1 MKHDGGESA
10 PLNATATEAENCH
23 GAARCTRSWG
33 LLRVFRPLTLLS
45 MQFELDIGAA
55 HFRTP
60 DHMPRLHVMTF
71 NLKTGEATRT
81 RVHSTVGDFPQSPGH
96 MLGALLSRPSS
107 VLWATMESFCS
118 GGGHC
123 CLSNVKTAYSMLWV

>member
-1 MKHDGGESA
+1 
-10 PLNATATEAENCH
+10 
-23 GAARCTRSWG
+23 
-33 LLRVFRPLTLLS
+33 

-81 RVHSTVGDFPQSPGH
+81 RIHSTVGDFPQSPGH
-96 MLGALLSRPSS
+96 MLGVLLAQHPLSLQLASYKRLISVVHRVALLQGFRALTS
-107 VLWATMESFCS
+107 A
-118 GGGHC
+118 
-123 CLSNVKTAYSMLWV
+123 